1 MKKIGG
7 ESNSWGFAPQRDTN
21 MNYISTLITSL
32 EFLENLGFEYM
43 PRIDVHGLN
52 PKNQLLMSLR
62 EEIGDCQRCKLSRTR
77 KTIVFGEGNP
87 DSMLM
92 FIGEAPGEEEDR
104 QGRPFVGEAGQLL
117 TRLIE
122 KMGFKRQDLYIA
134 NIVKCRPPTRGPQK
148 IDRFSGVEE
157 NREPEEDEIM
167 TCIAFLKKQIEIIRP
182 SVIMTLGGV
191 ATRSLLFLEEQ
202 KKKKGGASEGI
213 TQWRGKMYHYQDIP
227 VVPTFHP
234 AYLLRNPKDKKLT
247 WQDAQLVLKLLKR
260 NKAL

>member
-1 MKKIGG
+1 
-7 ESNSWGFAPQRDTN
+7 
-21 MNYISTLITSL
+21 MNPITSLISSL
-32 EFLENLGFEYM
+32 EFLEALGFEYI
-43 PRIDVHGLN
+43 PRIDIQSLN
-52 PKNQLLMSLR
+52 PKNSLLMSLR

-87 DSMLM
+87 DSQLL
-92 FIGEAPGEEEDR
+92 FIGEAPGEEEDK
-104 QGRPFVGEAGQLL
+104 QGRPFVGEAGELL

-122 KMGFKRQDLYIA
+122 KMGFKRQDLFIA
-134 NIVKCRPPTRGPQK
+134 NIVKCRPP
-148 IDRFSGVEE
+148 D

-167 TCIAFLKKQIEIIRP
+167 ACLGFLKKQIEIIKP

-191 ATRSLLFLEEQ
+191 ATRSLLFLEDQ
-202 KKKKGGASEGI
+202 KKKKGGI
-213 TQWRGKMYHYQDIP
+213 TQWRGKIYYYQDIP

>member
-1 MKKIGG
+1 
-7 ESNSWGFAPQRDTN
+7 
-21 MNYISTLITSL
+21 MNYISPLITIM
-32 EFLENLGFEYM
+32 EFLEALGFEYI
-43 PRIDVHGLN
+43 PRIDTSSLN
-52 PKNQLLMSLR
+52 PKKHLLMSLR

-77 KTIVFGEGNP
+77 NTIVFGEGNP
-87 DSMLM
+87 DCELL

-134 NIVKCRPPTRGPQK
+134 NIVKCRPPQ
-148 IDRFSGVEE
+148 
-157 NREPEEDEIM
+157 NREPEEDEIV
-167 TCIAFLKKQIEIIRP
+167 TCITFLKKQIEIIKP

-202 KKKKGGASEGI
+202 KRKKEGI
-213 TQWRGKMYHYQDIP
+213 TQWRGKVYYYQDIP

-247 WQDAQLVLKLLKR
+247 WQDAQLVLRLLKR

>member
-1 MKKIGG
+1 
-7 ESNSWGFAPQRDTN
+7 
-21 MNYISTLITSL
+21 MNYISPLITLL
-32 EFLENLGFEYM
+32 ELLENLGFEYM
-43 PRIDVHGLN
+43 PRIDIHSLN
-52 PKNQLLMSLR
+52 QKNPLLMSLR

-134 NIVKCRPPTRGPQK
+134 NIVKCRPPQ
-148 IDRFSGVEE
+148 

-167 TCIAFLKKQIEIIRP
+167 TCIAFLKKQIEIIKP

-191 ATRSLLFLEEQ
+191 ATRSLLYSYPKKSDDFLGTPILEEQ
-202 KKKKGGASEGI
+202 KKKKEGI
-213 TQWRGKMYHYQDIP
+213 TQLRGKVYYYKDIP

-247 WQDAQLVLKLLKR
+247 WQDALLVLRLLKESS
-260 NKAL
+260 